1 MPRLDNYFILHPHN
15 LEFTTR
21 GFTSR
26 LSKAR
31 LFLYYIIIIII
42 IIIIG
47 IISII
52 SVVIPK
58 NITTSAWKVARKPLK
73 AAF

>member
-15 LEFTTR
+15 FNLPPAVSLLVFPR
-21 GFTSR
+21 RDF
-26 LSKAR
+26 
-31 LFLYYIIIIII
+31 FLHYIII